1 MRLKKLGLPLV
12 PALSAASL
20 LALSGAV
27 SPAVATEDHAA
38 HHAHAVAAAHPR
50 YFGSYRPLRGYYT
63 QHGQYV
69 PGAGD
74 RLIYG
79 PGYVYVPGRGILDEA
94 CNLPSS
100 TCPNEYR
107 DIR

>member
-1 MRLKKLGLPLV
+1 MWLKKLGLALV
-12 PALSAASL
+12 PVLSAASF
-20 LALSGAV
+20 LALCGAA
-27 SPAVATEDHAA
+27 SLAFAGHPAR
-38 HHAHAVAAAHPR
+38 HAHAVAHPP
-50 YFGSYRPLRGYYT
+50 YFGSYRPYRGYYT

-74 RLIYG
+74 QLIYG
-79 PGYVYVPGRGILDEA
+79 PGYVYAPGHGILDEA

>member
-74 RLIYG
+74 RL
-79 PGYVYVPGRGILDEA
+79 
-94 CNLPSS
+94 
-100 TCPNEYR
+100 TCPDTGYSTRRATCRAAPAQMNIATFVR
-107 DIR
+107 A